1 MVDIVQRY
9 KPLLFFIKLSPN
21 SFVCFRR
28 NYEFTYALAEIKE
41 AFFGISLGGII
52 TEQYITFQTG

>member
-28 NYEFTYALAEIKE
+28 NYEFTYALADIKE
-41 AFFGISLGGII
+41 AFFGIGFSGII
-52 TEQYITFQTG
+52 TEQT